1 MYKYEVGQLFQDG
14 ITMYPEGTKFD
25 FTQGGPVLIMFLER
39 PTEKEIQQVKSGRL
53 QIGFWYKDDVIF
65 VLFKFGSLNWMD
77 APYNVHLSEPF
88 TFEEIVPNSGFGL
101 HVFLVDAA
109 TGIIKAMRLIGLGTT
124 FSIQLKK
131 AIEKQ
136 KNAAFDESLYDKA
149 IMRVYGNY
157 STNDMIKYADIIY
170 KGV

>member
-1 MYKYEVGQLFQDG
+1 MAWYYGTYACGHEGRVNIIGPHSSRQWIADRKFEGLC
-14 ITMYPEGTKFD
+14 PECYQKE
-25 FTQGGPVLIMFLER
+25 LEIER
-39 PTEKEIQQVKSGRL
+39 EAINDE
-53 QIGFWYKDDVIF
+53 
-65 VLFKFGSLNWMD
+65 
-77 APYNVHLSEPF
+77 
-88 TFEEIVPNSGFGL
+88 
-101 HVFLVDAA
+101 FLVDAS

-136 KNAAFDESLYDKA
+136 KNTAFDESLYDKA
-149 IMRVYGNY
+149 ITRVYGNY

>member
-25 FTQGGPVLIMFLER
+25 FTQGGPILTIFLEH
-39 PTEKEIQQVKSGRL
+39 PTEKETQQIKNGRL
-53 QIGFWYKDDVIF
+53 QIGFWCKDNIIF
-65 VLFKFGSLNWMD
+65 LLFKFGSLSWMD
-77 APYNVHLSEPF
+77 APYTIHLSKPF
-88 TFEEIVPNSGFGL
+88 AFEEIIPGSGFGL

-136 KNAAFDESLYDKA
+136 KNTAFDESLYDKA

-157 STNDMIKYADIIY
+157 STNDMIK
-170 KGV
+170 